1 MLSIIICTYNR
12 EKYIY
17 ECLSRL
23 AKNTEQEGWEIVLVN
38 NNSTDYTASEC
49 ERFVEEYK
57 PKNYHYFV
65 ETQQGLSFARNRGIA
80 EAKGEWFVFLDDDA
94 MVEQDYIYNLQAHL
108 REHPN
113 AGAFGGQIEPFFES
127 GEPDWYSKW
136 SMGFVSAIDRGD
148 KVHVFPA
155 NKFPIG
161 ANMGIKREVIEKVGW
176 FNTELGRK
184 GNNLLAGEEKDLFYR
199 IHEAGYE
206 ILYFP
211 NIAVKHC
218 IPRRRTTRDFVERL
232 ARGVGVSEHIRT
244 RNIGSFAYALRL
256 FLEIIKWGGT
266 IVLWCQYTIQGHR
279 PKGDILVFFRYHVT
293 KGLLKPNSEPRG

>member
-38 NNSTDYTASEC
+38 NNSTDYTATEC

-57 PKNYHYFV
+57 PNNYHYFV
-65 ETQQGLSFARNRGIA
+65 EMQQGLSFARNRGIA

-161 ANMGIKREVIEKVGW
+161 ANMGIRREVIENIGL
-176 FNTELGRK
+176 FNTELGRT
-184 GNNLLAGEEKDLFYR
+184 GNNLLAGEEKDLFNR
-199 IHEAGYE
+199 IREAGYE

-211 NIAVKHC
+211 NIGVKHY
-218 IPRRRTTRDFVERL
+218 IPERRTTYEFVSRL
-232 ARGVGVSEHIRT
+232 AYGVGVSEQLRSRKNGIM
-244 RNIGSFAYALRL
+244 AYAKRL
-256 FLEIIKWGGT
+256 FMEGVKWAGT
-266 IVLWCQYTIQGHR
+266 LLLWCQYLLRRQKA
-279 PKGDILVFFRYHVT
+279 KGDVLVLFRCNVT
-293 KGLLKPNSEPRG
+293 KGLLGMSA